1 MATLPRTP
9 PWTAKVASEEK
20 IAEWKMHQALND
32 LFFIIVVIAV
42 IWGLANGTQRLIYWL
57 KKPGKRN
64 NEEDV
69 KWRR

>member
-1 MATLPRTP
+1 
-9 PWTAKVASEEK
+9 
-20 IAEWKMHQALND
+20 MHQALND